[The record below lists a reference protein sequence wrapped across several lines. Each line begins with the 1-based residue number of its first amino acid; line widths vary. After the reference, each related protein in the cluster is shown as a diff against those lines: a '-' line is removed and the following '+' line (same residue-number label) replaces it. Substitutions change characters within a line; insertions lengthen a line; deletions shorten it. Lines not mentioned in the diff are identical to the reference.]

1 MRIADSAGQNGQVL
15 VLCLDELVPLAEQLG
30 LTKSLSTDHLELEAA
45 VVAVARAYGPLVTH
59 VVLSPEV
66 GYAAAAE
73 LPPTTGSI
81 FCLER
86 SSQENDPFS
95 IPVLQTNWSTEYVRN
110 SLSSAKLGLSLQS
123 QEAELVTKL
132 ELTSELHDS
141 CRYEGIDLLLDLH
154 SIDGDR
160 LDDEAFQQEQLRLI
174 QLFRGQSEYVVVQYP
189 RTAIGCLSVTAQLQQ
204 PWLLREQERAEY
216 PQLKE
221 SLRTALTGGA
231 VGLVVSRCV
240 LPTFKE
246 GAFDIT
252 LLQKYLETEGR
263 DRLLEL
269 MRICSENTNL
279 PA

>member
-1 MRIADSAGQNGQVL
+1 MRIAHSAGQNGEVL
-15 VLCLDELVPLAEQLG
+15 ILCLDELVPLAEQLG
-30 LTKSLSTDHLELEAA
+30 LSQSLSSDKLELEAA

-66 GYAAAAE
+66 GYAAAEA

-154 SIDGDR
+154 LIDGDR

-174 QLFRGQSEYVVVQYP
+174 QLFRGQSEYVVVEYP
-189 RTAIGCLSVTAQLQQ
+189 RSAISCLSVTAQLQQ
-204 PWLLREQERAEY
+204 PWLLREPRSEY
-216 PQLKE
+216 PELKE

-246 GAFDIT
+246 GAFDIA